1 MGIGATVKVRTFRI
15 ESGKVSALFSAAL
28 AYDIT
33 SSELADV
40 LVNIPVTFQI
50 LENFK
55 INVNGGW
62 LHNRPD
68 DLHWAT
74 WGVSFD
80 WSVNDRISIIG
91 EAFGLAGDRD
101 LERPH
106 ARDPR
111 AQLALRFKPNED
123 LDFDVIYGRNI
134 FGENAHWITVG
145 LNVRFNA
152 FGPREEPKPLARL
165 IRK

>member
-1 MGIGATVKVRTFRI
+1 MKVRTFRI

-74 WGVSFD
+74 WGASFD

-91 EAFGLAGDRD
+91 EAFGLVGDRD
-101 LERPH
+101 PERPH
-106 ARDPR
+106 AQTIR
-111 AQLALRFKPNED
+111 ARRSRCASSRTRT

-134 FGENAHWITVG
+134 FGENANWITVG